1 MEQLN
6 NNIQTIKNLIKTV
19 PSLND
24 IPLVKEFGGIVKDI
38 EADMKIARDAMKEF
52 NTLRDNISE
61 KIGKNGEKIN
71 KILSMVEKATG
82 SSAGPSSRNR
92 GSAAIGKPRRLVEE
106 KLDGYS
112 KRNYNKNKTKRYE
125 L

>member
-6 NNIQTIKNLIKTV
+6 NNIQTIKNLINAV

-38 EADMKIARDAMKEF
+38 ESDMKIARDAMKEF

-61 KIGKNGEKIN
+61 KIGKNGEKIT
-71 KILSMVEKATG
+71 KILNMVEKATG
-82 SSAGPSSRNR
+82 SKTGYSSSKPQSSKNTGTAGR
-92 GSAAIGKPRRLVEE
+92 PRKLIEE
-106 KLDGYS
+106 KLEGYS
-112 KRNYNKNKTKRYE
+112 KRNYNKNR
-125 L
+125 